1 MEKRGISAESQR
13 NEKSMENMILSFRE
27 LVNQL
32 TNCFAVRGTSTDA
45 KAWKKNVMTKVS
57 GKQVGI

>member
-45 KAWKKNVMTKVS
+45 KAWK
-57 GKQVGI
+57 I

>member
-32 TNCFAVRGTSTDA
+32 TNYFAVRGTSTDA
-45 KAWKKNVMTKVS
+45 KAWK
-57 GKQVGI
+57 I